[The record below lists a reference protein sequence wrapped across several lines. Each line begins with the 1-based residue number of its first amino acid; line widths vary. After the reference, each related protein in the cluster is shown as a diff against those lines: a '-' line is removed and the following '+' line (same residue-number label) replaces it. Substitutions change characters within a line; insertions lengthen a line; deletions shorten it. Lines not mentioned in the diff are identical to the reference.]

1 MANVKLPPLGANVD
15 ISELFH
21 QFYAYLDFDDDNDNV
36 DDDDDDDDDNDD
48 YGWGDL
54 REDAPESAKIAY
66 QKYLEE
72 KKRLAKLGIR
82 A

>member
-1 MANVKLPPLGANVD
+1 MANVKLPHLKANVD
-15 ISELFH
+15 LSELLI
-21 QFYAYLDFDDDNDNV
+21 QFFAYLDFDDDNDN
-36 DDDDDDDDDNDD
+36 DDDDDDNDD